1 MLVTQ
6 VSLGGVARRCARAV
20 VVSRLA
26 SVDVG
31 RTRPRAAE
39 ASAFAALRARPL
51 LWAVLPGL
59 LLVVGG
65 LAVFFWV
72 LDGVREK
79 DDLWDLDQPVLDWLV
94 AHRTT
99 GWTTVLAAITFVTG
113 PTVLP
118 IIVGGACLVWGLV
131 RREWWRPVLL
141 AGAMVVSTVIS
152 LAVKGLV
159 GRERPPEDTMFVPG
173 AETTASFPSG
183 PPSGRRR
190 CCWSPA
196 TSCAAGTRRSHGSSR
211 GAVAT
216 VVGTA
221 LVALSRLYLGYHFLT
236 DVVAAVALAVAVLG
250 VRQRRRPAA
259 HRTTVAS
266 SV

>member
-1 MLVTQ
+1 M
-6 VSLGGVARRCARAV
+6 SDDPA
-20 VVSRLA
+20 LA
-26 SVDVG
+26 PP
-31 RTRPRAAE
+31 TT
-39 ASAFAALRARPL
+39 SAFDALRARPV

-59 LLVVGG
+59 VLVVAG
-65 LAVFFWV
+65 LGVFFSV

-99 GWTTVLAAITFVTG
+99 GWTSVLAAITFVTG

-118 IIVGGACLVWGLV
+118 IVVGVACLVWGLV
-131 RREWWRPVLL
+131 RREWWRPLLL
-141 AGAMVVSTVIS
+141 AGAMIASTLIS

-159 GRERPPEDTMFVPG
+159 GRERPPADTMFVPG

-183 PPSGRRR
+183 HTIGTATFLLVAGYLVCSRNPSVARIVAW
-190 CCWSPA
+190 C
-196 TSCAAGTRRSHGSSR
+196 
-211 GAVAT
+211 VAT

-236 DVVAAVALAVAVLG
+236 DVVAAVALAVVVLG
-250 VRQRRRPAA
+250 VVIVVDRLHTGPPVVSA
-259 HRTTVAS
+259 V
-266 SV
+266 